1 MPKASR
7 ISTVTERGQTSIPS
21 ELRQELR
28 LKQGNRLLWET
39 LSDCELKV
47 SVLPEAK
54 PHGARAMLGF
64 ARRFREEQRSTD
76 DWMKELRE
84 GEEP

>member
-1 MPKASR
+1 MAKASR
-7 ISTVTERGQTSIPS
+7 ISTVTERGQTSIPA
-21 ELRQELR
+21 ELRQQLH

-39 LSDCELKV
+39 LSESELKV
-47 SVLPEAK
+47 VVLPEHPAR
-54 PHGARAMLGF
+54 GARAMLGF
-64 ARRFREEQRSTD
+64 ARRFREPRSTS